1 MIKKTF
7 MKKYEEVYFNEIVID
22 VFIEIRIVLKLLR
35 EGKLKAL
42 KIVHII
48 IALWIKRYEI
58 VSLVC

>member
-1 MIKKTF
+1 

-22 VFIEIRIVLKLLR
+22 VFIEIRIVLKLLT

-48 IALWIKRYEI
+48 IAL
-58 VSLVC
+58 